1 MSVQES
7 SRVSVTWA
15 RGAYPDSP
23 PFNPDT
29 AYPEYPGEV
38 GPPDSNPAYEAVRS
52 ALFELELDRENFGSP
67 EWNPL
72 GQIIRPGDRVV
83 VKPNLVTHEYR
94 RSCGI
99 DGDVFSV
106 ISHPSVVRAVA
117 DYAALALRGHGS
129 LDIADNPSID
139 ADFEALLEVTQLKT
153 LEAVYPAHF
162 GINCAVRDLRPQR
175 TDDLAYYGYK
185 SKTVAQD
192 GDPLGSTV
200 LDLGRSSFFN
210 GINPLLFRGVFTN
223 RWETIRNHFGSRHR
237 YSVSNTILDAD
248 VYISVPKL
256 KTHHKVGATLNI
268 KGLVGINSN
277 KNHLIHWRVGFPKTG
292 GDEFPSPPKAI
303 DYFVVGLRHALID
316 ILPEGATL
324 WLRRKLKG
332 TSMEVLLEEV
342 RGISF
347 RAYRGAWSGNDTC
360 WRMAADLY
368 NLLILDDAGHR
379 TPDARP
385 LRTFSVV
392 DGIIA
397 GEGNGP
403 FCPTARKSQVV
414 IAGENLLDVDAV
426 AARLMDFDTSKIR
439 YIKRLMAAQNKS
451 LRDITVKFADNVG
464 GGFFEPENQYLEFIP
479 PSGWEELCLHRE
491 ETGKP

>member
-1 MSVQES
+1 MLSAPTS
-7 SRVSVTWA
+7 SRVSVTRA

-38 GPPDSNPAYEAVRS
+38 GRPDSNAAYEAVRN
-52 ALFELELDRENFGSP
+52 ALIELDLDRENVGTP
-67 EWNPL
+67 AWNPL
-72 GQIIRPGDRVV
+72 GGIIRPGDRVV

-99 DGDVFSV
+99 DGNVFSV

-117 DYAALALRGHGS
+117 DYAALALKGRGA
-129 LDIADNPSID
+129 LAIADNPSID
-139 ADFEALLEVTQLKT
+139 ADFDALLDATQLKT
-153 LEAVYPAHF
+153 VEGVYPAHY
-162 GINCAVRDLRPQR
+162 GIECAVRDLRPQR
-175 TDDLAYYGYK
+175 TVDLKYYGYK
-185 SKTVAQD
+185 SKTVTQE
-192 GDPLGSTV
+192 GDPHGSTV
-200 LDLGRSSFFN
+200 LDLGRKSFFK

-223 RWETIRNHFGSRHR
+223 RWETIRHHFGSRHR

-277 KNHLIHWRVGFPKTG
+277 KNHLVHWRIGFPKTG
-292 GDEFPSPPKAI
+292 GDEFPSPPNVL
-303 DYFVVGLRHALID
+303 DYLVIGLRHALLD
-316 ILPEGATL
+316 VLPERAVL
-324 WLRRKLKG
+324 WLRDSLKD
-332 TSMEVLLEEV
+332 TSMAILLEDI

-368 NLLILDDAGHR
+368 NLLVLDLPGHR
-379 TPDARP
+379 APDSRP

-403 FCPTARKSQVV
+403 FCPIARDSKVV

-426 AARLMDFDTSKIR
+426 AARLMDFDTSKIH
-439 YIKRLMAAQNKS
+439 YIHQLMAVQGRS
-451 LRDITVKFADNVG
+451 TRDISVRFSDHEGAE
-464 GGFFEPENQYLEFIP
+464 FFNPEHRYLEFLP
-479 PSGWEELCLHRE
+479 PSGWEELRLHRE
-491 ETGKP
+491 E

>member
-1 MSVQES
+1 MTALTS
-7 SRVSVTWA
+7 SQVSVRWA
-15 RGAYPDSP
+15 RGAYPDTP

-38 GPPDSNPAYEAVRS
+38 GLPGSNSAYEAVRN
-52 ALFELELDRENFGSP
+52 ALLGLDLDRENFGTP
-67 EWNPL
+67 DWNPL
-72 GQIIRPGDRVV
+72 GQIIGPGDRVV

-117 DYAALALRGHGS
+117 DYAALALKGRGTIA
-129 LDIADNPSID
+129 IADNPSID
-139 ADFEALLEVTQLKT
+139 ADFDALLEVTQLKT
-153 LEAVYPAHF
+153 LEAVYPTHY
-162 GINCAVRDLRPQR
+162 GIECVVRDLRPQR
-175 TDDLAYYGYK
+175 TVDLKHYGYK
-185 SKTVAQD
+185 SKTVTQE

-200 LDLGRSSFFN
+200 LNLGRESFFY
-210 GINPLLFRGVFTN
+210 GLNPFLFRGVFTN
-223 RWETIRNHFGSRHR
+223 RWETIRHHIGSRQR

-277 KNHLIHWRVGFPKTG
+277 KNHLIHWRIGFPKTG
-292 GDEFPSPPKAI
+292 GDEFPSPPNAL
-303 DYFVVGLRHALID
+303 DYLVVGLRHALLD
-316 ILPEGATL
+316 VLPEGATL
-324 WLRRKLKG
+324 WLRDKLKG
-332 TSMEVLLEEV
+332 TSMEVLLEDI
-342 RGISF
+342 RGLSF
-347 RAYRGAWSGNDTC
+347 RADRGAWSGNDTC

-368 NLLILDDAGHR
+368 NLFILDLTGYR
-379 TPDARP
+379 ESQIRP

-403 FCPTARKSQVV
+403 FCPTARESRVV

-426 AARLMDFDTSKIR
+426 AARLMDFDISKIK
-439 YIKRLMAAQNKS
+439 YIHRLMAAQDRS
-451 LRDITVKFADNVG
+451 LRDIAVRLPEKSGDD
-464 GGFFEPENQYLEFIP
+464 FFDRKHRYLEFSP
-479 PSGWEELCLHRE
+479 PSGWESLSLH
-491 ETGKP
+491 GKEGSTS